1 MVFCRAP
8 SKGCELCRKRK
19 VKCDEGRPGCLKCAR
34 LKQKC
39 PGYRNLD
46 QVRIRDE
53 SDRVARRCRQEENSS
68 MVWASSQTAIASLQN
83 NTPASRKEY
92 LAISRQQP
100 VTIARSLS
108 PSSHDLG
115 ANFFFVKYSP
125 KDCTFNN
132 HHAWLTKSYF
142 DQGPNNVLRKVIEA
156 VGMAGLSNVFDASHI
171 KSQARAQYSAALASM
186 QKALHDPIQAVSD
199 TTFMALMLLAFFETI
214 NCEALDRCPEWVAHI
229 RAGAAVLEL
238 RGQDQFS
245 SERGGMLY
253 VQFRSYLLLAC
264 MQENVAV
271 PNALVKA
278 TFNFQTGTLR
288 QNWQRANIASPGSI
302 TEICFRL
309 ANLRAAMK
317 DQGAIDPQAI
327 RATALEID
335 ADLETWRAGLPPS
348 WKYTTVSMSDAA
360 NDTHFAGKMHVYP
373 NLWIAEAWNSWR
385 AARILVNQLILQN
398 EACVPNPD
406 NALTDLALSTIRQ
419 LCIDIC
425 ISTHS
430 FRDSP
435 RKYPLGSLNTIPLAN
450 SFFQASSH
458 SCTRFFS

>member
-1 MVFCRAP
+1 
-8 SKGCELCRKRK
+8 
-19 VKCDEGRPGCLKCAR
+19 
-34 LKQKC
+34 
-39 PGYRNLD
+39 
-46 QVRIRDE
+46 
-53 SDRVARRCRQEENSS
+53 
-68 MVWASSQTAIASLQN
+68 MVWTSPQTAIVYLQN

-92 LAISRQQP
+92 LAASRQQS
-100 VTIARSLS
+100 VTIARSPS

-156 VGMAGLSNVFDASHI
+156 VGMAGLSNVFDASQI
-171 KSQARAQYSAALASM
+171 KSQARAQYSAALSSM

-335 ADLETWRAGLPPS
+335 ADLETWRAGLPPI
-348 WKYTTVSMSDAA
+348 WKYTTISMSDAA
-360 NDTHFAGKMHVYP
+360 NDTYFAGKMHVYP

-450 SFFQASSH
+450 SFFQASSR